1 MTAAPTSADAPEP
14 LRSKTLATWLALLL
28 GTLGIHRIYVFG
40 WRDPWAWL
48 HPVFTAAGVV
58 GVERMIRLGQ
68 DDPLAW
74 VLLPVF
80 GLMISQA
87 MLFTILWGLTPDER
101 WDARHNGGRESNPSG
116 WGAVIAAVAAL
127 MIGGITL
134 TGSIAYGGQKFFEW
148 QLQDARP
155 LSSGGPATTSS
166 AHPSPA
172 TQVSA

>member
-1 MTAAPTSADAPEP
+1 MTPAPTHLEALEP

-58 GVERMIRLGQ
+58 GVERMSRLGQ

-101 WDARHNGGRESNPSG
+101 WDARHNGGRTSTPSG

-155 LSSGGPATTSS
+155 LSSGSPLPAPS
-166 AHPSPA
+166 AHPGAA
-172 TQVSA
+172 THVRA